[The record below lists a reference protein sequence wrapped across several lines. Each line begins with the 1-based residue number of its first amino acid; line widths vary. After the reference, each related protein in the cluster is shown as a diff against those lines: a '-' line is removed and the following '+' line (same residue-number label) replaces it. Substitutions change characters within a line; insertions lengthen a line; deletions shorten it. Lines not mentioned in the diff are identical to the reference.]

1 MIDIHSHILPG
12 VDDGAPDLDTA
23 LMLCRGLIELGFK
36 GVIATPHIISDVY
49 PNTEIIINRAF
60 EKLKLAISQHQININ
75 LNVAAEYL
83 LDDTVL
89 AKLNKDVQLLSFPN
103 KGILLEFS
111 YAQEPNEITE
121 YTFPLVLKDYKMV
134 LAHPERYSYWHGN
147 LAQYEMLKECGFAF
161 QLNALSLTNYY
172 GKQVKETATLLLQ
185 KGMIDYI
192 GTDIHHERHLNALLK
207 YFGSNGLQDIIKT
220 YQLKNKDFEIN

>member
-12 VDDGAPDLDTA
+12 IDDGAPDLSTA
-23 LMLCRGLIELGFK
+23 LELCEGLVELGFSA
-36 GVIATPHIISDVY
+36 VIATPHIISDVY
-49 PNTEIIINRAF
+49 PNTEENIITAF
-60 EKLKLAISQHQININ
+60 KNLNAEIVKNKIPIK

-89 AKLNKDVQLLSFPN
+89 AKLSKDVQLLSFPN

-111 YAQEPNEITE
+111 YAQEPTEITE
-121 YTFPLVLKDYKMV
+121 YTFPLLLKEYIMV
-134 LAHPERYSYWHGN
+134 LAHPERYSYWHHDLN
-147 LAQYEMLKECGFAF
+147 QFEILKDMGFAF

-172 GKQVKETATLLLQ
+172 GKQVKETAQWLLN

-192 GTDIHHERHLNALLK
+192 GTDIHHERHLKAMMQFFGGSGIKELSDK
-207 YFGSNGLQDIIKT
+207 YK
-220 YQLKNKDFEIN
+220 LKNNQLENF

>member
-12 VDDGAPDLDTA
+12 IDDGAPDLSTA
-23 LMLCRGLIELGFK
+23 LDLCKGLVELGFSA
-36 GVIATPHIISDVY
+36 VIATPHIISDVY
-49 PNTEIIINRAF
+49 PNTEENIITAF
-60 EKLKLAISQHQININ
+60 KNLNAEVVKNKIPIK

-89 AKLNKDVQLLSFPN
+89 AKLSKDVQLLSFPN

-111 YAQEPNEITE
+111 YAQEPTEITE
-121 YTFPLVLKDYKMV
+121 YTFPLLLKEYKMV
-134 LAHPERYSYWHGN
+134 LAHPERYSYWHHDLN
-147 LAQYEMLKECGFAF
+147 QFEILKDMGFAF

-172 GKQVKETATLLLQ
+172 GKQVKETAQWLLN

-192 GTDIHHERHLNALLK
+192 GTDIHHERHLKAMIQFFGGSGIKELSDK
-207 YFGSNGLQDIIKT
+207 YK
-220 YQLKNKDFEIN
+220 LKNNQLENF